1 MHPEVILRVL
11 LFGGTLLLCSE
22 PFSLFARL
30 FTPSRTFRTLKRALL
45 KIKRKLSQR
54 TLQANRANALRSTG
68 PKSNNGKSVSR
79 MNALKHGIFSRTAM
93 KSTSAS
99 YESADATPSV
109 ESVLKEELRG
119 ELRLVRNRLERLV
132 AFEQNCAKDP
142 DLLER
147 NARLIGRYDRMLTRQ
162 LHKHVRECAN
172 LETGN

>member
-1 MHPEVILRVL
+1 
-11 LFGGTLLLCSE
+11 
-22 PFSLFARL
+22 
-30 FTPSRTFRTLKRALL
+30 L

-54 TLQANRANALRSTG
+54 ALQANRANALRSTG
-68 PKSNNGKSVSR
+68 PKSENGKSISR
-79 MNALKHGIFSRTAM
+79 INALKHGVFSRIAV

-99 YESADATPSV
+99 YESADSTFSV
-109 ESVLKEELRG
+109 ESVLKGKLRS
-119 ELRLVRNRLERLV
+119 ELRLVWNRLERLI